1 MDTFTYDNMIGVEKE
16 VDLMVDGKKCG
27 SYHVFP
33 VVPFSRRVDAIQSI
47 IESVVDETEYMPYNY
62 QMALWFALMRTYT
75 DLAFPPATIDDIPD
89 ESAEDRER
97 RQSDANMSKVFE
109 FIMRSSVPKTLEK
122 EVYGFSEMI
131 SEIQNGISFA
141 VQRLHNQT
149 VWNDIGLKINNTL
162 DRLHTALGDVD
173 VPAVANGIVDLL
185 VDTVSVADQKE

>member
-162 DRLHTALGDVD
+162 NRLHTALGDVD